1 MPSKAPFS
9 KRFEEA
15 VEEACE
21 SASARQV
28 TRRFEPAASTVR
40 ASDLRYLERWAVARR
55 KPALPQMGVDEVYP
69 GKKQTF
75 ITVVSNLESREP
87 LWFGAERRKRFGII
101 GVGGK
106 HLLVNAFCRDVLLL
120 ALIDLRLLEQVRCPL
135 LLRQAGRGY
144 DC

>member
-1 MPSKAPFS
+1 MRIIRVHAQSALEQFDRVTEPELGLLNNAQALQ
-9 KRFEEA
+9 RF
-15 VEEACE
+15 
-21 SASARQV
+21 R
-28 TRRFEPAASTVR
+28 
-40 ASDLRYLERWAVARR
+40 
-55 KPALPQMGVDEVYP
+55 
-69 GKKQTF
+69 
-75 ITVVSNLESREP
+75 
-87 LWFGAERRKRFGII
+87 II

>member
-28 TRRFEPAASTVR
+28 TRRFEPAVR
-40 ASDLRYLERWAVARR
+40 AIDLRCLERWAVARR
-55 KPALPQMGVDEVYP
+55 KPALPQMGVDEVYL

-87 LWFGAERRKRFGII
+87 LWFGAERKKRFGII

-106 HLLVNAFCRDVLLL
+106 RLLVNAFCRDVTFARAHRPAL
-120 ALIDLRLLEQVRCPL
+120 A
-135 LLRQAGRGY
+135 
-144 DC
+144 